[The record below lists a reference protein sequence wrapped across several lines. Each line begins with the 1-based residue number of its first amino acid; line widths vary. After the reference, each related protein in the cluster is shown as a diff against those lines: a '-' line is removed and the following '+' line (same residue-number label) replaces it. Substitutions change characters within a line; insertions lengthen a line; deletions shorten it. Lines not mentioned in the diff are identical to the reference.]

1 MTWLNLA
8 VVTLG
13 AALGVSG
20 VVAMARQRTMA
31 SPDGEDEQRY
41 GGASAVVLGA
51 IWVVLGA
58 GVVVF
63 SLAPESSD
71 GLVALLR
78 RVGRLFL
85 ES

>member
-8 VVTLG
+8 GATLG
-13 AALGVSG
+13 AALSVSG
-20 VVAMARQRTMA
+20 VVAMLRQRTKA
-31 SPDGEDEQRY
+31 SPDGEDEQSY

-51 IWVVLGA
+51 AWVVLGA

-63 SLAPESSD
+63 SLAPESSV
-71 GLVALLR
+71 GLIGLLR